1 MDQRKI
7 DAYIPYENE
16 ALRDAVEVTIA
27 KCGIVS
33 GVAIARDWWNIWGWI
48 PNSIPQLVDKF
59 NESAQTQ
66 GFKVYFPDAD
76 DSSIPQEILGEQDED
91 SNE

>member
-1 MDQRKI
+1 MNQRKI

-16 ALRDAVEVTIA
+16 ALRDAVEGTIA
-27 KCGIVS
+27 KYGVVC
-33 GVAIARDWWNIWGWI
+33 GVAIAKDWWNIWGWI
-48 PNSIPQLVDKF
+48 PSSIPQLIDKF

-76 DSSIPQEILGEQDED
+76 DSSIPQEILGDWDED
-91 SNE
+91 FDG